1 MRNTDCLGAQ
11 AACPGRSAPL
21 RKSSVLHR
29 VRDTG
34 DRQDL
39 CYVRREAREGA
50 MRTVATTA
58 SVPAGRRFNHWQ
70 DAVCDVFVELDCQ
83 AVSER
88 PFFGEITSEQ
98 CDDLHFSVVRS
109 CDQNV
114 HRTPARIRAAKQDV
128 LLISVQTSGS
138 GMVIQDGR
146 EVRLRPGD
154 FACYDST
161 RPYTLSFGDTFEQ
174 LVLHMPRALLL
185 DRLGRTELITA
196 RAVRGNTPVGGLAFS
211 YLRQAASVLGNVDA
225 QTAARLSEI
234 SLALVTTA
242 FADLLQLERA
252 AGVASPSWAR
262 TALIYRAKAVIDNH
276 LDDPSLNPAA
286 IADAVGIS
294 LRYLQALFQAE
305 GTTVSD
311 WIWCKR
317 LERSRRRLV
326 DPLLAH
332 ESIAQIALGCGF
344 TELAHFSR
352 RFKAAFGQSPSEYRA
367 RRDTNV

>member
-1 MRNTDCLGAQ
+1 
-11 AACPGRSAPL
+11 
-21 RKSSVLHR
+21 V
-29 VRDTG
+29 
-34 DRQDL
+34 
-39 CYVRREAREGA
+39 
-50 MRTVATTA
+50 
-58 SVPAGRRFNHWQ
+58 
-70 DAVCDVFVELDCQ
+70 
-83 AVSER
+83 
-88 PFFGEITSEQ
+88 
-98 CDDLHFSVVRS
+98 
-109 CDQNV
+109 
-114 HRTPARIRAAKQDV
+114 
-128 LLISVQTSGS
+128 LISVQTSGS

-242 FADLLQLERA
+242 FADLLQRERA

>member
-1 MRNTDCLGAQ
+1 
-11 AACPGRSAPL
+11 
-21 RKSSVLHR
+21 
-29 VRDTG
+29 
-34 DRQDL
+34 
-39 CYVRREAREGA
+39 
-50 MRTVATTA
+50 
-58 SVPAGRRFNHWQ
+58 
-70 DAVCDVFVELDCQ
+70 
-83 AVSER
+83 
-88 PFFGEITSEQ
+88 
-98 CDDLHFSVVRS
+98 
-109 CDQNV
+109 
-114 HRTPARIRAAKQDV
+114 
-128 LLISVQTSGS
+128 
-138 GMVIQDGR
+138 MVIQDGR
-146 EVRLRPGD
+146 EVRLGPGD

-196 RAVRGNTPVGGLAFS
+196 RAVRGNTPVGGLASS
-211 YLRQAASVLGNVDA
+211 YLKQAASILGEVDA
-225 QTAARLSEI
+225 PTAARLSEI

-242 FADLLQLERA
+242 FADLLQRERPQGA
-252 AGVASPSWAR
+252 ASPSWAR
-262 TALIYRAKAVIDNH
+262 TALIYRAKAFIDDRLH
-276 LDDPSLNPAA
+276 DSSLSPAA

-305 GTTVSD
+305 GTTVSE
-311 WIWCKR
+311 WIWERR
-317 LERSRRRLV
+317 LERSRRRLI